1 MHQLSKQNAVYF
13 THWNIWQ
20 YKGIKY
26 WYMQRTRMKPEM
38 LCQVKEDSYKRRHH
52 ITCFHFDEI
61 SKTGPSIDTESELT
75 AASDGEKNEGQR
87 GNMGCSK
94 VFRRPMI
101 NVKWYV
107 TWKSFSSGDDESIQM
122 LVNRPKATELYTF
135 FQKKKI
141 KRYPVK
147 NV

>member
-1 MHQLSKQNAVYF
+1 M
-13 THWNIWQ
+13 
-20 YKGIKY
+20 KY
-26 WYMQRTRMKPEM
+26 Q
-38 LCQVKEDSYKRRHH
+38 
-52 ITCFHFDEI
+52 
-61 SKTGPSIDTESELT
+61 TGPSIDTESELT
-75 AASDGEKNEGQR
+75 AASDGENEGQR

-107 TWKSFSSGDDESIQM
+107 TGKSFSSGDDESIQM
-122 LVNRPKATELYTF
+122 LASRPKTTELYTF